1 VWRFT
6 LRDLEHSTESP
17 TGAYSFVVES
27 EDAGRRLDEFLELR
41 FPWLSRMRLRAAIG
55 RGNCWVNGECAD
67 RGRKLYAGDTVRIL
81 INTLVPTGMWP
92 EPLPVEVLYEDAWLA
107 VVLKPAGMLI
117 HPTRKVKTGTLAN
130 ALAWLWNPR
139 LRNVERPQPPGP
151 AIRPGFPH
159 RLDRETSGLLIVA
172 KNQMTLRRLAR
183 AFSRREVDKR
193 YTAIVAGRVASDE
206 LEVNARIGRVPGEK
220 PYWRAVE
227 NGKPAT
233 TRLRVLKRKAA
244 LSLVELEPLTGRTNQ
259 LRIHC
264 AHIGHPIL
272 GDALYGGPPAPR
284 LCLHATMLALRHP
297 DTGQLL
303 RFESELPR
311 EIQACFVETGETS

>member
-1 VWRFT
+1 SNYLFCRLFVFRQLVDEGQPSDST
-6 LRDLEHSTESP
+6 AADAASAGSQRTEHRSN
-17 TGAYSFVVES
+17 
-27 EDAGRRLDEFLELR
+27 D
-41 FPWLSRMRLRAAIG
+41 M
-55 RGNCWVNGECAD
+55 
-67 RGRKLYAGDTVRIL
+67 
-81 INTLVPTGMWP
+81 
-92 EPLPVEVLYEDAWLA
+92 LA
-107 VVLKPAGMLI
+107 K
-117 HPTRKVKTGTLAN
+117 
-130 ALAWLWNPR
+130 
-139 LRNVERPQPPGP
+139 VERRRRKSSKKLQRTWLGGLLLFSLAASAGAQGSPPGR
-151 AIRPGFPH
+151 AVAENESKG
-159 RLDRETSGLLIVA
+159 IVA
-172 KNQMTLRRLAR
+172 EAGPVAEATRNSTANRSLPARRVELSMDDAAVDAR
-183 AFSRREVDKR
+183 LLKDVT
-193 YTAIVAGRVASDE
+193 YLASDE